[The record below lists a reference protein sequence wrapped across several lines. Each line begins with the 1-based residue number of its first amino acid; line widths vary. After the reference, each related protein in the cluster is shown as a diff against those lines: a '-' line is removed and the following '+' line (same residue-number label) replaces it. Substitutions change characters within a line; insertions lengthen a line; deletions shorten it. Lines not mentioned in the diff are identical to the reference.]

1 MSTKFGATGRLV
13 RRVTGPLGGGCG
25 LLAAVLVAFAPFG
38 PAVAAPDR
46 PLVFIPGLLGSKLCR
61 DAEGAETV
69 VWGTIGA
76 FRHLV
81 SLRLD
86 VEPDAAGG
94 VRPCGL
100 VREVSIL
107 GPLRQEF
114 YGPIIDRLGEA
125 GYQEGRDLFIFDY
138 DWRQSVFDNAARL
151 GAFVEAELPADAR
164 FDILSHSMGG
174 LVGRVYLLEEG
185 GAPRV
190 QRFVTAGTPWWGSV
204 KLFELLEQGYGPA
217 TPLIGGIEAVRR
229 TILSF
234 PSLYELAPAYD
245 GCCASVEPGIGFDAG
260 QPSTWP
266 ALGWDGVEADAMPD
280 PAEVASR
287 RARLAEI
294 VETPLPDGIEEALVI
309 GVDQRTLESFRVQR
323 IGDIWEIDLKSA
335 WSGDGVVVPASAR
348 FGESVVYPTSFS
360 VHNAILNDPD
370 VQAFVLAALRN
381 GPEEALRTVP
391 VRPRDKIETALGRL
405 TALVGVAVAT
415 DAPAYPPGEE
425 VQVRVILRPD
435 GMEPIDPGTIALRAE
450 HPDGTI
456 EPVPLSRDPAG
467 TDNPFE
473 QVFEGRL
480 RAGGQAG
487 PLRLRSEL
495 DVAGSAN
502 RIAELTILIVSP

>member
-1 MSTKFGATGRLV
+1 MV
-13 RRVTGPLGGGCG
+13 RRGTGLRGGWCG
-25 LLAAVLVAFAPFG
+25 LLAALLLAFTPPG
-38 PAVAAPDR
+38 PARAAPDR
-46 PLVFIPGLLGSKLCR
+46 PLVFIPGLLGSRLCR
-61 DAEGAETV
+61 DVAGEETV

-86 VEPDAAGG
+86 DRPDAAGD

-107 GPLRQEF
+107 GPIRQEF
-114 YGPIIDRLGEA
+114 YGPIIDRLAEA
-125 GYQEGRDLFIFDY
+125 GYREGQDLFVFDY

-151 GAFVEAELPADAR
+151 AAFVEAELPDDAR

-174 LVGRVYLLEEG
+174 LVGRAYLLEEA
-185 GAPRV
+185 GASRV
-190 QRFVTAGTPWWGSV
+190 RRFVTAGTPWWGSV

-229 TILSF
+229 TVLSF

-245 GCCASVEPGIGFDAG
+245 GCCASAEPGIGFDAS

-266 ALGWDGVEADAMPD
+266 ALGWEGVEAEAMPD
-280 PAEVASR
+280 PGQVASR
-287 RARLAEI
+287 RTRLAEI
-294 VETPLPDGIEEALVI
+294 VATPLPDGIDEALVI
-309 GVDQRTLESFRVQR
+309 GVDQRTAESLRLQR
-323 IGDIWEIDLKSA
+323 RGEAWEIDLRTA

-348 FGESVVYPTSFS
+348 FEESIVYPTSFS

-381 GPEEALRTVP
+381 GPEAALRTVP

-405 TALVGVAVAT
+405 VALVGVAVAT
-415 DAPAYPPGEE
+415 DAPAYPTGAE
-425 VQVRVILRPD
+425 VPVRVILRPD
-435 GMEPIDPGTIALRAE
+435 GMEPIEPGTIALRAE
-450 HPDGTI
+450 RPDGTT

-480 RAGGQAG
+480 AAGGQEG
-487 PLRLRSEL
+487 PLRLRAEL

-502 RIAELTILIVSP
+502 RIADVTVLIVAP